1 MDAKKLKAIIMMGES
16 TTVQFKERVDDSYK
30 IGCEFVAFSNSQG
43 GLLVVGVNDKTGE
56 ITGLSYEEIQKT
68 SNLLSNAASDNIS
81 PSITIMIETVV
92 LDGKAVVAARVA
104 QGLDKPYKDN
114 KGIVWIKNG
123 SDKRK
128 VFSNER
134 LRILMQSCGRLFAD
148 RDSVPESSFEDISL
162 PTLKHFLIEKYRNI
176 LADDFQLS
184 RLDDFS
190 VENLVG
196 KIAPGITP
204 KQLLQNTS
212 LMDKEGR
219 LTLAGLLLLGK
230 NILKFYPVFTIRCI
244 SFVGN
249 DLSGDRFRDRLVGTD
264 MEGNLLTQFKA
275 AMAFVNRNLK
285 SRQVEDEFNS
295 LPALEIPPQV
305 FVEFIVNAL
314 IHRDFYQTAQIRL
327 LIFDNRVEIHSPGNL
342 PMDVTEDTLLNG
354 ISKPRNQLLFDNAV
368 YLLPYVGIGSGIVR
382 AFKDFKDITIENN
395 LATEEFVVTI
405 KRPDEMTKP
414 PIVVDN
420 VVDNVVDKTP
430 ELSERQQRILNLI
443 KEDRSISSAIISNAL
458 SVNPRTIQREILKLK
473 SAGLISRIG
482 PDNGGYWKVNVK

>member
-1 MDAKKLKAIIMMGES
+1 M
-16 TTVQFKERVDDSYK
+16 
-30 IGCEFVAFSNSQG
+30 
-43 GLLVVGVNDKTGE
+43 
-56 ITGLSYEEIQKT
+56 
-68 SNLLSNAASDNIS
+68 
-81 PSITIMIETVV
+81 
-92 LDGKAVVAARVA
+92 
-104 QGLDKPYKDN
+104 
-114 KGIVWIKNG
+114 
-123 SDKRK
+123 
-128 VFSNER
+128 
-134 LRILMQSCGRLFAD
+134 
-148 RDSVPESSFEDISL
+148 
-162 PTLKHFLIEKYRNI
+162 
-176 LADDFQLS
+176 
-184 RLDDFS
+184 
-190 VENLVG
+190 
-196 KIAPGITP
+196 
-204 KQLLQNTS
+204 
-212 LMDKEGR
+212 
-219 LTLAGLLLLGK
+219 
-230 NILKFYPVFTIRCI
+230 
-244 SFVGN
+244 
-249 DLSGDRFRDRLVGTD
+249 SGDRFRDRLVGTD

>member
-43 GLLVVGVNDKTGE
+43 GLLFVGVNDKTGE
-56 ITGLSYEEIQKT
+56 VTGLSYEEIQKT
-68 SNLLSNAASDNIS
+68 SNLLSNAASDNVS

-219 LTLAGLLLLGK
+219 LTLAGLLLL
-230 NILKFYPVFTIRCI
+230 
-244 SFVGN
+244 
-249 DLSGDRFRDRLVGTD
+249 
-264 MEGNLLTQFKA
+264 
-275 AMAFVNRNLK
+275 
-285 SRQVEDEFNS
+285 
-295 LPALEIPPQV
+295 
-305 FVEFIVNAL
+305 
-314 IHRDFYQTAQIRL
+314 
-327 LIFDNRVEIHSPGNL
+327 
-342 PMDVTEDTLLNG
+342 
-354 ISKPRNQLLFDNAV
+354 
-368 YLLPYVGIGSGIVR
+368 
-382 AFKDFKDITIENN
+382 
-395 LATEEFVVTI
+395 
-405 KRPDEMTKP
+405 
-414 PIVVDN
+414 
-420 VVDNVVDKTP
+420 
-430 ELSERQQRILNLI
+430 
-443 KEDRSISSAIISNAL
+443 
-458 SVNPRTIQREILKLK
+458 
-473 SAGLISRIG
+473 
-482 PDNGGYWKVNVK
+482 